1 MRSVRLTPVNS
12 DRIELRVSKDM
23 YFWLSSCASFYNISV
38 QQFIRLLIQS
48 HIDKE
53 KTL

>member
-1 MRSVRLTPVNS
+1 MRSVRITPVNS

-23 YFWLSSCASFYNISV
+23 FKWLSSSASFYNISV

-53 KTL
+53 KII